1 MNVKDY
7 YRIHPDA
14 SLKEYIEA
22 EEEESKK
29 RKKELEQLEEN
40 KNKWYENLIGKYFIL
55 KFNFEVTG
63 FVYID
68 KSLFEQNSRN
78 FDSGYTLYEKYK
90 SRDKISVSIEKH
102 RHINPLWIN
111 NPYIT
116 YGQSDIAKEISK
128 EEYDK
133 IVEEIE
139 KFLQCI

>member
-55 KFNFEVTG
+55 KFNSEVTG

-78 FDSGYTLYEKYK
+78 FDSGYTLYGKCK

-102 RHINPLWIN
+102 RHINPLWFN